1 MSRPTR
7 RRPGRLLRRAALPG
21 ALLYALAATPAWAA
35 PSVQTQHLC
44 SQSAAP
50 CSIQMRSQQR
60 EGAAGSVMVTGRART
75 TVSVTIYQLAVTSGK
90 ATGITALGKPVD
102 VHTNDQG
109 YGSVS
114 IAFPANNPNQ
124 DAGWILAAPSDI
136 TWDPAQ
142 IVGSVASYAS
152 RRPTILG
159 DGYGP
164 RKPVGQP
171 LDLHITNAINGTRFA
186 VEYLADDGAW
196 HGVST
201 GTFNPVQASDGITHV
216 SYTVPQGLQSRPY
229 QFRLF
234 NITDPSAVAQQWAV
248 TPAVTAP
255 TQPRTPKLTIPK
267 LGAAV
272 GGAEVAGH
280 HSSTPVIASVGAL
293 AGLSAAGVI
302 AWPALALRR
311 RRNQYGRW
319 TA

>member
-1 MSRPTR
+1 M
-7 RRPGRLLRRAALPG
+7 LCALVV
-21 ALLYALAATPAWAA
+21 TPAWAA

-44 SQSAAP
+44 TQSAAP
-50 CSIQMRSQQR
+50 CSIQMRPQQR
-60 EGAAGSVMVTGRART
+60 EGAAASVMVTGRART
-75 TVSVTIYQLAVTSGK
+75 TVSVTIYRLTAASGK
-90 ATGITALGKPVD
+90 ATGIMPLQRSVD
-102 VHTNDQG
+102 VRTNDQG

-114 IAFPANNPNQ
+114 VAFQANNPRQ

-136 TWDPAQ
+136 AGNASTWDPSQ
-142 IVGSVASYAS
+142 VVGSIASYAS

-164 RKPVGQP
+164 QKPVGQP
-171 LDLHITNAINGTRFA
+171 LDLQFTNAILGTRFA

-201 GTFNPVQASDGITHV
+201 GTFNPVQSSDGISHV

-248 TPAVTAP
+248 TPAVNAP
-255 TQPRTPKLTIPK
+255 TQPRVPMLAIPK
-267 LGAAV
+267 LGASV
-272 GGAEVAGH
+272 GGHQVAGR
-280 HSSTPVIASVGAL
+280 HSSTPVIASAGAL
-293 AGLSAAGVI
+293 AGISAAGVI

-311 RRNQYGRW
+311 RRNQYWRW
-319 TA
+319 TP